1 MSEMSNN
8 MNSNVRNT
16 QVLVRRVKKDL
27 LWIIISMAVAIV
39 AAAGTYAMLAKV

>member
-1 MSEMSNN
+1 MSEMSNS

-27 LWIIISMAVAIV
+27 LWIIISMAVALT
-39 AAAGTYAMLAKV
+39 AAAGTYTIL